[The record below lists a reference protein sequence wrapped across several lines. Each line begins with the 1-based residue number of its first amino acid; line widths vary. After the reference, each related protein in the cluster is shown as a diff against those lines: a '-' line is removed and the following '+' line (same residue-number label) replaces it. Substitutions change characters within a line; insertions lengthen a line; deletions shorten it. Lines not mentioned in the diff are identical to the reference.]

1 MKLRNEYSYEYIHF
15 HLQMS
20 RSGLHC
26 NHKLHLSYIFFQIL
40 YFAVPQ
46 TRIRRNHSLRHI
58 NSRGN
63 YLSIPSTNLRMV
75 FSSRN
80 SRLDSNKQA
89 IAATSNV
96 TSRHRNEARVR
107 LSYISRNVGWLTT
120 SAMGAALCAATD
132 SFNAF
137 QRQMKRK
144 TKRED
149 RRDFNQRGGNRKYK
163 DGNRGL
169 RRTHIYR
176 LGGGVQ

>member
-1 MKLRNEYSYEYIHF
+1 MNISISIFKCLVQASIVTT
-15 HLQMS
+15 
-20 RSGLHC
+20 
-26 NHKLHLSYIFFQIL
+26 SYILATSFFR
-40 YFAVPQ
+40 YFISQFLQ

-75 FSSRN
+75 FSSRH

-169 RRTHIYR
+169 RRTHIHR

>member
-1 MKLRNEYSYEYIHF
+1 
-15 HLQMS
+15 MS
-20 RSGLHC
+20 IFISIFKCLVQAFTVTT
-26 NHKLHLSYIFFQIL
+26 SYILATSFFRYSISQFI
-40 YFAVPQ
+40 Q

-58 NSRGN
+58 NSRN
-63 YLSIPSTNLRMV
+63 YLSIPSTNLRMA
-75 FSSRN
+75 FSSRH

-120 SAMGAALCAATD
+120 STMGTALRAATD
-132 SFNAF
+132 SFNAS

-149 RRDFNQRGGNRKYK
+149 RRDFNQRGEIESIKTETEVSGE
-163 DGNRGL
+163 L
-169 RRTHIYR
+169 IYT
-176 LGGGVQ
+176 G